1 MADLPAPRRGLIGLL
16 ARLIARL
23 IARIPTLSKPDA
35 ELLAR
40 IKFPCC

>member
-1 MADLPAPRRGLIGLL
+1 MSDLPAPRRGLFG
-16 ARLIARL
+16 LIARL
-23 IARIPTLSKPDA
+23 FARIPTLSKPDV

>member
-1 MADLPAPRRGLIGLL
+1 MADLPSPRRGLIGLL
-16 ARLIARL
+16 ARL